1 MSIRNSERQN
11 AAAAPAGAPIP
22 ATPGLIRSINDRLVL
37 DLLLEHKSLS
47 RGDVRRLTGVSK
59 PTASQSL
66 TRLEDSGHVVP
77 AGYSDSNI
85 GGRASLIYELN
96 PSSGFAAAV
105 DVTTTGV
112 HARVANILGIV
123 VGESRLPSTATENGP
138 RLALRAV
145 ETAVSAAGITADDV
159 SSIVIAAPGSYAPE
173 ADVLRYADHL
183 AGWQEEGLVARLSEE
198 SGVPV
203 YVENDVNA
211 VAVAEHTAG
220 AVQDADSF
228 FLFWIDERI
237 GGALMIGNR
246 LYRGATGGAGEV
258 AFLQLPG
265 VAVVRNPER
274 ENHGGFEDL
283 VGQPRIVELAAGRSL
298 TGDSAA
304 QQIATAASSTDT
316 AAGEFLDDIAE
327 RYATGLASVIA
338 MLDPARIVIAGE
350 LMRAGGQNLLTRI
363 SAKLDELALST
374 PELAVGLVESFPALT
389 GALLVSL
396 EHTRNEVFST

>member
-1 MSIRNSERQN
+1 
-11 AAAAPAGAPIP
+11 
-22 ATPGLIRSINDRLVL
+22 
-37 DLLLEHKSLS
+37 
-47 RGDVRRLTGVSK
+47 
-59 PTASQSL
+59 
-66 TRLEDSGHVVP
+66 
-77 AGYSDSNI
+77 
-85 GGRASLIYELN
+85 
-96 PSSGFAAAV
+96 
-105 DVTTTGV
+105 
-112 HARVANILGIV
+112 
-123 VGESRLPSTATENGP
+123 
-138 RLALRAV
+138 
-145 ETAVSAAGITADDV
+145 
-159 SSIVIAAPGSYAPE
+159 
-173 ADVLRYADHL
+173 
-183 AGWQEEGLVARLSEE
+183 
-198 SGVPV
+198 VPV

-304 QQIATAASSTDT
+304 QQIATAAASTDT